1 MSDITDL
8 DAVFLSKAIHEK
20 KLGCSEVMSAYLDRI
35 EKYNPRINAIISMRS
50 REELIKEAKL
60 LENKEP
66 TGWLHGIPIAI
77 KDLAETKGL

>member
-8 DAVFLSKAIHEK
+8 DAVTLSKAIHEK

-35 EKYNPRINAIISMRS
+35 EKYNPKINAIISMRS
-50 REELIKEAKL
+50 REELIKESKL

-66 TGWLHGIPIAI
+66 TGGFM
-77 KDLAETKGL
+77 GYQ